1 KIALGTEYDGSL
13 PWMTIVGV
21 VGNVLQAPD
30 AEAKGELYV
39 PYEQY
44 PDPFFTRMY
53 QNITVAVRTTS
64 APGAMGPTFRQTVL
78 DFDRHQ
84 PIVNLR
90 TMDALMDVAV
100 AQPKF
105 RSLLLALFGAIALTL
120 AGIGI
125 YGLLAHGVVQ
135 RRAEFG
141 IRLALGATPGQVAAM
156 VVREGLMLAV
166 VGVGLGLAGA
176 YFATGLIK
184 AMLFA
189 LPISDPLAWASA
201 VVAILAVALVAS
213 GIPARRA
220 TKASPA
226 EALKG

>member
-1 KIALGTEYDGSL
+1 
-13 PWMTIVGV
+13 
-21 VGNVLQAPD
+21 
-30 AEAKGELYV
+30 
-39 PYEQY
+39 
-44 PDPFFTRMY
+44 
-53 QNITVAVRTTS
+53 
-64 APGAMGPTFRQTVL
+64 VL

-90 TMDALMDVAV
+90 TMDALMDVPV
-100 AQPKF
+100 AQ
-105 RSLLLALFGAIALTL
+105 RSSLAA
-120 AGIGI
+120 AGPLWRHRARSRHRH

-135 RRAEFG
+135 RRQFG